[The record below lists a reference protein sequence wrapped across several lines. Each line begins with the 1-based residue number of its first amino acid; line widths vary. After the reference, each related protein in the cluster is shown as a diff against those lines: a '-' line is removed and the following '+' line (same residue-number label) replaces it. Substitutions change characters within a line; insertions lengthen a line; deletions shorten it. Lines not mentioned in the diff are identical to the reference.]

1 MAAMNRYADL
11 VGRIFMALIF
21 LSAGFSKIGGYAGTQ
36 QYMESQGVPGMLLP
50 LVIAVEIAGG
60 LAMIAGWRT
69 RPFALALAGFCLL
82 SGILFHANFGDQMQM
97 IMFMKNVAMAGGF
110 LVIYAHGAG
119 ELSLDHRLGK
129 H

>member
-1 MAAMNRYADL
+1 MAGINRYADL

-69 RPFALALAGFCLL
+69 RLFALALAGFCLL

-97 IMFMKNVAMAGGF
+97 ILFMKNVAMAGGF
-110 LVIYAHGAG
+110 LVIYANGAG
-119 ELSLDHRLGK
+119 ELSLDHKLGK
-129 H
+129 G

>member
-60 LAMIAGWRT
+60 LAMIAG
-69 RPFALALAGFCLL
+69 
-82 SGILFHANFGDQMQM
+82 
-97 IMFMKNVAMAGGF
+97 
-110 LVIYAHGAG
+110 
-119 ELSLDHRLGK
+119 
-129 H
+129 